1 MTFSH
6 DEIRQKAVLAV
17 CESLALNPE
26 DIRDDSK
33 LIDDLG
39 MDSLDF
45 LDIMFSLEKAFGMK
59 IRDAETDRLMRP
71 DRSEGAMENEY
82 LDEGEVAGLIPLIP
96 ALENAAGPVPRKD
109 LFSFVTLETLT
120 AMVER
125 KLAAKEDS

>member
-1 MTFSH
+1 MTCSH
-6 DEIRQKAVLAV
+6 DEIRKRAVLAV

-26 DIRDDSK
+26 DIRDGSK

-45 LDIMFSLEKAFGMK
+45 LDIMFSLEKTFGMK
-59 IRDAETDRLMRP
+59 IRDADFDRLMRP
-71 DRSEGAMENEY
+71 DRSDAAMKTEDLTEA
-82 LDEGEVAGLIPLIP
+82 EIAGLIPLMP
-96 ALENAAGPVPRKD
+96 ALKHADGQIPRKD

-125 KLAAKEDS
+125 KLASTDK